1 MRTENRALLAGR
13 KNLSQDHARLL
24 DRFYT
29 ANVLIALSGKRDWH
43 LTRGNKM
50 TSTKQAME
58 KIDYAYYPH
67 CADII
72 YKNPGMPVE
81 NDVRCC
87 QPLSVPAPLTPRV
100 TAGRR
105 LYVYI

>member
-1 MRTENRALLAGR
+1 MRTENRTLLAGR
-13 KNLSQDHARLL
+13 KNLSEDHAGLL
-24 DRFYT
+24 DKFYM
-29 ANVLIALSGKRDWH
+29 ANVLVALSGKRDWH

-72 YKNPGMPVE
+72 YKNPGGPVE
-81 NDVRCC
+81 DDVRYC
-87 QPLSVPAPLTPRV
+87 QPLSLPAS
-100 TAGRR
+100 R
-105 LYVYI
+105 LGVDGMYI